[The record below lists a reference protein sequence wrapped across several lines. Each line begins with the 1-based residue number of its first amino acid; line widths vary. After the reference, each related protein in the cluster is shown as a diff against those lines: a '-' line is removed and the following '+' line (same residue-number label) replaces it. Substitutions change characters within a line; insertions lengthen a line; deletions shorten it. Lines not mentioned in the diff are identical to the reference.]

1 MKKCSLSAVFLVLL
15 FVLSFMVFADNEATL
30 KKELTFDGKSLS
42 EYASMD
48 NIPSIEGY
56 SAYAININTGTVVY
70 DKKPDDKVYP
80 ASTTK
85 LMTAIVAYEN
95 IPDLDVEIAASEYVV
110 RNTQGANV
118 RIEAGEIYTAR
129 ELLNALLIEGAND
142 AALMLAE
149 YVSGSEEEFCTLMNS
164 KAQQIGAYNTHYDNV
179 TGFHSDTTVTTARD
193 TGLIAQYFYYIP
205 ELFDISDTTRFESDS
220 LKRVLTNRNYLLSIA
235 RSDKYFYNK
244 AAGMS
249 MGSTPEGG
257 YCIVSTV
264 MGDDNQVYLA
274 VVMNSKEI
282 NGENFAC
289 KDIISIFEFC
299 MNNFSYQ
306 TVASTNTAANSINVN
321 NAVDTDSIVLFP
333 ESEIKALLPDTL
345 DYTND
350 IKFEIRVDSKSAD
363 APVNKGQRFGELVVR
378 YKDDVIVGHTSL
390 VSDVSVDKSNVLYFF
405 SRVKSILTGKWFT
418 VFIVTALILFLIYFG
433 FSVYYKYFKKN
444 KYTKNRPRR

>member
-1 MKKCSLSAVFLVLL
+1 MKKLSFLTTFIILLLSLSLL
-15 FVLSFMVFADNEATL
+15 CFAESDISL
-30 KKELTFDGKSLS
+30 KPEFTFDGKSLS
-42 EYASMD
+42 EYASMEG
-48 NIPSIEGY
+48 IPEIEGY
-56 SAYAININTGTVVY
+56 SAYAINLNTGTVIY

-95 IPDLDVEIAASEYVV
+95 IPNLDVEITATDYVV
-110 RNTQGANV
+110 KNTQGANV
-118 RIEAGEIYTAR
+118 RIEVGETYTAR

-149 YVSGSEEEFCTLMNS
+149 YVSGSEEEFCVLMNE
-164 KAQQIGAYNTHYDNV
+164 KAKQIGAYNTHYDNV
-179 TGFHSDTTVTTARD
+179 TGFHNDTTVTTARD
-193 TGLIAQYFYYIP
+193 TGLIARYFYYIP
-205 ELFDISDTTRFESDS
+205 ELFKISDTTRYESDS

-244 AAGMS
+244 AEGMS

-264 MGDDNQVYLA
+264 TGDDNQVYLA

-282 NGENFAC
+282 NDENYAC

-299 MNNFSYQ
+299 INNFSYQ
-306 TVASTNTAANSINVN
+306 TVASTNTAASSLNVN

-333 ESEIKALLPDTL
+333 ETEIKMLLPNTL

-350 IKFEIRVDSKSAD
+350 ISFEMRIDSKSAD
-363 APVNKGQRFGELVVR
+363 APINKGQAFGELVVK
-378 YKDDVIVGHTSL
+378 YKNDVSVGHTRL

-418 VFIVTALILFLIYFG
+418 VFFITALILFLIYFG
-433 FSVYYKYFKKN
+433 LSVYYKYFKKN